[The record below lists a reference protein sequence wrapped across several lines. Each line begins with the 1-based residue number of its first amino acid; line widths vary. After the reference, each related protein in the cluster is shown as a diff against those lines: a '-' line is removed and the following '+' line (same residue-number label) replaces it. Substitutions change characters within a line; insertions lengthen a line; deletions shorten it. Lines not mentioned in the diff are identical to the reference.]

1 MTVRLYRPDE
11 ANWVRVR
18 RTKVG
23 VPLLFRL
30 ELRGQP
36 PQRARRAAGAAAA
49 SADDL
54 RYPIID
60 LYWKNAFSPRA
71 C

>member
-1 MTVRLYRPDE
+1 MLTNRVSMSITHPDRILP
-11 ANWVRVR
+11 ATSIAKHPR
-18 RTKVG
+18 R
-23 VPLLFRL
+23 
-30 ELRGQP
+30 
-36 PQRARRAAGAAAA
+36 GAYGL
-49 SADDL
+49 ADDP